1 MRKWPWPTKLQGV
14 GALRAWMTRA
24 VVAAL
29 AVSAAVLAGS
39 ALGKGDSSP
48 GAVTTIAHTST
59 IHGGKS
65 NDRIIGT
72 PRHDVIDGRGGN
84 DVIDGRG
91 GRDRLSG
98 GTGKDLIKARDRR
111 QDTIDCGP
119 GNDVAVVD
127 RAENGVYDCEHVRF
141 PKPGQ
146 KVTK

>member
-1 MRKWPWPTKLQGV
+1 
-14 GALRAWMTRA
+14 MTRA
-24 VVAAL
+24 VVAVL
-29 AVSAAVLAGS
+29 AVSAAVTAGS
-39 ALGKGDSSP
+39 ALGNGDSSP
-48 GAVTTIAHTST
+48 GAVTVIANSPM

-91 GRDRLSG
+91 GRDLLRG
-98 GTGKDLIKARDRR
+98 GTGKDLIKARDRN

-141 PKPGQ
+141 PKPSQ
-146 KVTK
+146 KGAK